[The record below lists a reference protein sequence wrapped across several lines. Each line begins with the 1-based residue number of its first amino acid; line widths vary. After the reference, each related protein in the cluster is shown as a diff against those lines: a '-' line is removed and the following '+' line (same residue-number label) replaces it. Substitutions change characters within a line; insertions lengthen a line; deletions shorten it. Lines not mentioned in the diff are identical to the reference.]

1 MKVASAA
8 SSTHAMLVMGLARP
22 SQQRRRTR
30 TASRFCAAGGQD
42 KPSGRLGCMPGLP
55 RARQSSGGVGNVDP
69 QLHGGS
75 CAMAIVRVRGGLFEA
90 FFIGPDVGL

>member
-22 SQQRRRTR
+22 SQQRRLTR
-30 TASRFCAAGGQD
+30 TAAIFCAAGGQG

-55 RARQSSGGVGNVDP
+55 RARQSAGGVGNVDP
-69 QLHGGS
+69 QLHGGM
-75 CAMAIVRVRGGLFEA
+75 CAMAIVGGRGGLFEA
-90 FFIGPDVGL
+90 FSKGADVGL